1 VAPPGQVVVATLN
14 ARQPKVLGLSS
25 FQRLYSMVLA
35 IRNRPAAFN
44 GGAADA
50 VSAPD
55 VIIAQEVTYSNL
67 EIFQNIL
74 NQTSR
79 FDYQIA
85 VADGSL
91 PKFLYNASTVSLV
104 GTPIAWID
112 PCKTGTDGKG
122 IRRYQYARFL
132 EVGSNLGF
140 TVAGVHLSNNYTGSG
155 GNNCRLSNVVE
166 LRRQLVAETN
176 PVIVGGDFNYRPVA
190 QQHECDPDERS
201 EPTAWWSMMTSP
213 VVGEP
218 SYVDVVRESYRRRG
232 VSMAG
237 AWTREALVSSPTCKG
252 NKALRRSRIDYLFSL
267 GATVAEA
274 HPDTPAWAL
283 GRPGP
288 YAPEDRRFS
297 DHRFVWG
304 RFVLGGPERPTVPVA
319 QQRRNG
325 VIEVAWQPVD
335 GATGYVLYRKRK
347 GERYSALQKL
357 DAASTSFTDPQTAD
371 QASYRYAVAAVGP
384 GGAQGLES
392 RPVAEVADARGPR
405 VIKFSPFYGASRVA
419 RSARVYVR
427 FGENVDPASVGSSTI
442 RLIQKAKWK
451 NGRDKT
457 IGGRVVVDGARVLKF
472 VPNRRLE
479 RRRSYVVVVAAVQDR
494 LGNRGPR
501 ASSRFST

>member
-1 VAPPGQVVVATLN
+1 
-14 ARQPKVLGLSS
+14 
-25 FQRLYSMVLA
+25 
-35 IRNRPAAFN
+35 
-44 GGAADA
+44 
-50 VSAPD
+50 
-55 VIIAQEVTYSNL
+55 
-67 EIFQNIL
+67 
-74 NQTSR
+74 
-79 FDYQIA
+79 
-85 VADGSL
+85 
-91 PKFLYNASTVSLV
+91 
-104 GTPIAWID
+104 
-112 PCKTGTDGKG
+112 
-122 IRRYQYARFL
+122 
-132 EVGSNLGF
+132 
-140 TVAGVHLSNNYTGSG
+140 
-155 GNNCRLSNVVE
+155 
-166 LRRQLVAETN
+166 
-176 PVIVGGDFNYRPVA
+176 
-190 QQHECDPDERS
+190 
-201 EPTAWWSMMTSP
+201 
-213 VVGEP
+213 
-218 SYVDVVRESYRRRG
+218 
-232 VSMAG
+232 
-237 AWTREALVSSPTCKG
+237 
-252 NKALRRSRIDYLFSL
+252 
-267 GATVAEA
+267 
-274 HPDTPAWAL
+274 
-283 GRPGP
+283 
-288 YAPEDRRFS
+288 
-297 DHRFVWG
+297 
-304 RFVLGGPERPTVPVA
+304 VPVA

-427 FGENVDPASVGSSTI
+427 FGENVDPASVGRSTI